1 MRDGFADLVI
11 VDAFAGAR
19 VPAEL
24 TTVEF
29 LTDLRRVVGP
39 TGAVVINVTDSGGL
53 AYSRR
58 VLAGVAEVF
67 THVVYG
73 AEPATLKGR
82 RFGNVIITGSD
93 APLPEQALIRRGAGS
108 MFPYRLM
115 TGGQI
120 RRFIGSAT
128 AVHRRRR
135 RGLARSGDRRRPL
148 RLTGVT
154 RRTGAAPVGRGS
166 PAIAGG
172 PRYGPPPRA
181 AAAGRPRGGG

>member
-1 MRDGFADLVI
+1 M
-11 VDAFAGAR
+11 DAFAGAR

-24 TTVEF
+24 TTVEY

-93 APLPEQALIRRGAGS
+93 APLPEAGADPAWSGVDV
-108 MFPYRLM
+108 PVPVDD
-115 TGGQI
+115 GGQI
-120 RRFIGSAT
+120 RRFIGSA
-128 AVHRRRR
+128 RR
-135 RGLARSGDRRRPL
+135 SPTPTPSPRPI
-148 RLTGVT
+148 R
-154 RRTGAAPVGRGS
+154 
-166 PAIAGG
+166 
-172 PRYGPPPRA
+172 
-181 AAAGRPRGGG
+181 